1 MLGFTLRIYHAVLLK
16 RRTSPA
22 TDRDLVLTVQPNLR
36 YDTETLLHATE
47 TVVIGCIDG
56 QKPEAIG
63 NADILR

>member
-56 QKPEAIG
+56 
-63 NADILR
+63 